1 MVQSARVQQIVK
13 GDDVILTHQI
23 MGAIAYNAELS
34 RAPIM
39 VNSGDS
45 VTCFYPLEDPTQT
58 DLIGYAGSPVGSLSS
73 SIVTVTIP
81 GLIAA
86 TDTVPSRGTQSFQ
99 SGLGRTV
106 RIEIVRY
113 ITNHK
118 ETYYLINEVDI
129 FERGFPNSLTDTSGG
144 INPPIPPLNLT

>member
-1 MVQSARVQQIVK
+1 MVQSARVQEIVK

-23 MGAIAYNAELS
+23 MQDIAYNAELS
-34 RAPIM
+34 RAPVL
-39 VNSGDS
+39 VNSGDT

-58 DLIGYAGSPVGSLSS
+58 DLIGYPGSPIGSLPSS
-73 SIVTVTIP
+73 MVTVTIP

-106 RIEIVRY
+106 RIEITRY
-113 ITNHK
+113 ITNYR
-118 ETYYLINEVDI
+118 ETYYSINEVDI
-129 FERGFPNSLTDTSGG
+129 FERGFPSSLTDTSGG